1 MSDMMVDMENDNVA
15 DMVVIN
21 VGHTAWAPEGHDRR
35 RVQGGG
41 VRWFQAGGLE
51 VGAQRASRILVQY
64 IVNIKDWDCFDGGR
78 IVSNCLQLSRSKED
92 QREGWPPLRS
102 PRKEKVFRTA
112 FHLNVLSE
120 DNRKVLLIQKKDLK
134 MSILASFSLAFFFE
148 QINDCRLK
156 YYKKCS
162 DF

>member
-1 MSDMMVDMENDNVA
+1 MSD
-15 DMVVIN
+15 
-21 VGHTAWAPEGHDRR
+21 WRP
-35 RVQGGG
+35 QGLPWQPLKSMCFGNRSHRG
-41 VRWFQAGGLE
+41 SGGL
-51 VGAQRASRILVQY
+51 GGRPRSWGTRLLVWY

-120 DNRKVLLIQKKDLK
+120 DNRKVILIQQKTSRWAFWQVFVKKNKL
-134 MSILASFSLAFFFE
+134 SFAEHLNTDSRWNKLQF
-148 QINDCRLK
+148 
-156 YYKKCS
+156 
-162 DF
+162 